1 MNERAEFLKDSVVEG
16 VEEPTQ
22 SNSEKSQ
29 RQEEIDR
36 RSVFVGN
43 VDYQSTPEQLEHFF
57 KSVGV
62 IERVTILFE
71 KYTGMPKGYA
81 YIEFLEPYSV
91 IRAIEELNGKVFRGR
106 DLRIS
111 HKRTNVPG
119 YKKKHVPNNRG
130 SARRG
135 RFMGRTKGGS
145 RRPVTTEEKFL
156 EALDQPSNLAKSESP
171 LATEPA

>member
-1 MNERAEFLKDSVVEG
+1 MGERTEFVKDSIVEG
-16 VEEPTQ
+16 AEEPTQ
-22 SNSEKSQ
+22 SNSEKLE
-29 RQEEIDR
+29 RQEEVDR

-119 YKKKHVPNNRG
+119 YKKKQVPNNRG

-135 RFMGRTKGGS
+135 RLLGRTKGGS
-145 RRPVTTEEKFL
+145 RRPVTKEENFL

-171 LATEPA
+171 LSAELV

>member
-1 MNERAEFLKDSVVEG
+1 MTESAEFLKGARVEG
-16 VEEPTQ
+16 DVGNSQ
-22 SNSEKSQ
+22 SKDEKLE

-62 IERVTILFE
+62 IERITILFE

-81 YIEFLEPYSV
+81 YVEFQEPYSV
-91 IRAIEELNGKVFRGR
+91 IRAIEELNNKPFRGR
-106 DLRIS
+106 ELRIS

-119 YKKKHVPNNRG
+119 YKKKLPPNIRG
-130 SARRG
+130 YARRG
-135 RFMGRTKGGS
+135 KILGRTRGRAKRQELTVGD
-145 RRPVTTEEKFL
+145 TTQI
-156 EALDQPSNLAKSESP
+156 LDKPELSKSESP
-171 LATEPA
+171 LAAESA